1 MLYKRLGLIRFFNV
15 FEEIVLLDLTFAF
28 NYLNNQF
35 LENKTQTV
43 YLVECIYSMMGMF
56 LIFRIKF
63 KLNIWHALKNTIEE
77 RKPHY
82 NNEVIENKTLLNH
95 LVF

>member
-35 LENKTQTV
+35 LENKTQIV

-56 LIFRIKF
+56 LIF
-63 KLNIWHALKNTIEE
+63 
-77 RKPHY
+77 
-82 NNEVIENKTLLNH
+82 
-95 LVF
+95 

>member
-1 MLYKRLGLIRFFNV
+1 MNENPYTILCKMLYKRLGLIRFFNV

-56 LIFRIKF
+56 LIF
-63 KLNIWHALKNTIEE
+63 
-77 RKPHY
+77 
-82 NNEVIENKTLLNH
+82 
-95 LVF
+95 